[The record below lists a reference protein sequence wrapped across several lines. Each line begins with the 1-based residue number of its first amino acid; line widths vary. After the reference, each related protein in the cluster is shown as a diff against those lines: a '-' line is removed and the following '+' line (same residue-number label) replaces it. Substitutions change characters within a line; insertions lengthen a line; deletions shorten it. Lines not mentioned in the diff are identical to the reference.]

1 MSFADRLS
9 AAVETRQSQIVLGL
23 DPDPARIG
31 QGAAAAEAFC
41 LDVIAAAG
49 PAWPGRC
56 GGRQGQGHLRC
67 PVHGEGGGGG

>member
-23 DPDPARIG
+23 DPDPVRIG
-31 QGAAAAEAFC
+31 PGAAAAEAFC

-49 PAWPGRC
+49 PD
-56 GGRQGQGHLRC
+56 
-67 PVHGEGGGGG
+67 